1 MSIWKRYKQIRVHA
15 FMMLL
20 ILPVLF
26 MVAWLTISSV
36 YNVNSGT
43 ISWDNWRFLTG
54 EMIIEGVKFS
64 IIWPI
69 VYNTLKFCL
78 LVTVVDILIAVPA
91 AYAFSRL
98 NFAGK
103 SFSLKFLFIMGS
115 FPGITLLITSFFIM
129 SYLGLL
135 NTMTAVVIMSASG
148 MVPWH
153 VYILKGFFDDVSW
166 DMEFSAMMDG
176 CTRFQSLIQV
186 VLPNMLSGIS
196 AIAIFAFM
204 GAYGEWLLIKLF
216 IFDNTNLTLA
226 GYMAK
231 MILDDTS
238 KISNYG
244 LITAVGVF
252 YTVPIA
258 IFYLFTQSTLMKVNI
273 GGSKGV

>member
-1 MSIWKRYKQIRVHA
+1 MSFWKRYKQVRIHL
-15 FMMLL
+15 FMLL
-20 ILPVLF
+20 LIFPVIF
-26 MVAWLTISSV
+26 MVTWLTVSSI
-36 YNVNSGT
+36 YNFNSGEM
-43 ISWDNWRFLTG
+43 SWDNWRFLSG
-54 EMIIEGVKFS
+54 DIIVEGITFS

-69 VYNTLKFCL
+69 VYNTVKFGL
-78 LVTVVDILIAVPA
+78 LVTILDVLIAVPA

-103 SFSLKFLFIMGS
+103 SASLKFLFLMGS

-129 SYLGLL
+129 NWLGLL
-135 NTMTAVVIMSASG
+135 NTMTAVVILSVAG

-153 VYILKGFFDDVSW
+153 VYILKGFFDEVSW

-258 IFYLFTQSTLMKVNI
+258 IFYLFTQSTLMKVTI